1 MIKPILTIPD
11 ERLRQRSQ
19 EITSFDKSLE
29 SLIGDLADTLVSQ
42 TDPPGLG
49 LSAPQIGI
57 FKRVFVA
64 KIRKK
69 QSFSAKKQSFSANRV
84 KSFINPKI
92 VKLSKQEVT
101 YLEGCFSVPQ
111 LYGHVI
117 RPAELDL
124 EARDKQGKV
133 SRAHY
138 KGLPARII
146 QHEVDHLNG
155 ILFTDHVHDQN
166 GKIFKVEKGKGGK
179 EQLVEVAFA

>member
-1 MIKPILTIPD
+1 MIKPILTLPD

-29 SLIGDLADTLVSQ
+29 SLIGDLADTLVAQ
-42 TDPPGLG
+42 TDPIGLG
-49 LSAPQIGI
+49 LSAPQIGV
-57 FKRVFVA
+57 FKQVFVA
-64 KIRKK
+64 KIR
-69 QSFSAKKQSFSANRV
+69 NRV

-124 EARDKQGKV
+124 E
-133 SRAHY
+133 
-138 KGLPARII
+138 
-146 QHEVDHLNG
+146 
-155 ILFTDHVHDQN
+155 
-166 GKIFKVEKGKGGK
+166 
-179 EQLVEVAFA
+179 